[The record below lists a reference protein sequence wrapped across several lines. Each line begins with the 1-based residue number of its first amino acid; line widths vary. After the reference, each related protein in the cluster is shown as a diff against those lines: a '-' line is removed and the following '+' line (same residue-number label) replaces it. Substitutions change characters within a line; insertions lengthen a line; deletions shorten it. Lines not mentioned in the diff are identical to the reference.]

1 MQVIYHAW
9 AIREEL
15 SAKGLPRIVDGL
27 AERFVE
33 VPAGAAHLYY
43 IGVIQAQFCR
53 LHTGET
59 LRTQMDLLFVG
70 HQILPG
76 CRLWFDR
83 RRIRRNGDR
92 DQLWRRNGNRAPNG
106 GSHLR
111 QQFESSHL
119 HCTPAVNQRGDA
131 FAGQHRK
138 NRNPGIG
145 CVCQQFDKRCGNFAW
160 RCRRDQ
166 RVLRFR
172 GSRQGRRLRQGNIDA
187 VARSNAIGD
196 TKQNGPVCQ
205 AGGGI
210 REGGAKLAGIRCDA
224 QAADRLV
231 QLLRLF
237 PPRVIARTFEEN
249 FEFGGNFRDALF
261 KKLTRARRHC

>member
-1 MQVIYHAW
+1 M
-9 AIREEL
+9 
-15 SAKGLPRIVDGL
+15 
-27 AERFVE
+27 
-33 VPAGAAHLYY
+33 
-43 IGVIQAQFCR
+43 
-53 LHTGET
+53 
-59 LRTQMDLLFVG
+59 
-70 HQILPG
+70 
-76 CRLWFDR
+76 
-83 RRIRRNGDR
+83 R
-92 DQLWRRNGNRAPNG
+92 DQLRRRNGNRAPHG

-111 QQFESSHL
+111 QQFQSRHL
-119 HCTPAVNQRGDA
+119 HRTPAVNQRGDP

-145 CVCQQFDKRCGNFAW
+145 RVRQQFHQRRGHLAW

-172 GSRQGRRLRQGNIDA
+172 GGRQGRRVGQGNIDA
-187 VARSNAIGD
+187 VAGGSALGD
-196 TKQNGPVCQ
+196 AKQNGPVCQ

-210 REGGAKLAGIRCDA
+210 RQGGAKLAGVRRDA

-231 QLLRLF
+231 ELLRLF
-237 PPRVIARTFEEN
+237 APRVVARTFEED